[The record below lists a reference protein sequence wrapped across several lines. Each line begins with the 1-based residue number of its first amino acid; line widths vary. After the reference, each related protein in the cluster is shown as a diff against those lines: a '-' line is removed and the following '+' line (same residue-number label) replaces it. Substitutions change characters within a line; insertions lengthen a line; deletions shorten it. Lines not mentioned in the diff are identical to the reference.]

1 MLNGMLQC
9 LALALDAV
17 FHLFAEL
24 LIHFE
29 ILDLQLAI
37 SLLLRIDKLSGH
49 IEFNLRVVYFLV
61 LGHYRIWALTCQVC
75 NAFIQ
80 LFADTRLLLSDFRVI
95 GELSGLRNCDLVLQ
109 RGLAVV
115 HGRGRPSQLVMDQTL
130 MLQLTLLSGHVRSTQ
145 RPAQNVGRGVTLLHA
160 LVHIRVRVGH
170 AGGVNILV
178 HD

>member
-9 LALALDAV
+9 LALALDAA

-49 IEFNLRVVYFLV
+49 VEFNLRVVYFLV
-61 LGHYRIWALTCQVC
+61 LGHYGIWALMSQVR
-75 NAFIQ
+75 NAFVQ
-80 LFADTRLLLSDFRVI
+80 LFVDARLLLSDFRVI
-95 GELSGLRNCDLVLQ
+95 GKLRGLRDCDLVLQ

-130 MLQLTLLSGHVRSTQ
+130 MLQLTMLSRHVRSAQ
-145 RPAQNVGRGVTLLHA
+145 RPAQNIGRGVALLHA
-160 LVHIRVRVGH
+160 LVHIRV
-170 AGGVNILV
+170 
-178 HD
+178 